1 MALRRRRWRR
11 CGVLLIPYIV
21 IVYFINHLRILKI
34 TEKYDNTLQERN
46 NNMDGML
53 GHESNTRSKIH
64 RNDDTNV
71 KYTSVNLKSTHLTR
85 NIPIKSISSN
95 VSVARNRINIA
106 SNTSNSNNVSA
117 SPCDSLPKPSHGN
130 ESQTFQRFHDKG
142 HVFSAHYDYR
152 ENAIQVGFYSFPIII
167 RGWHNEEWTK
177 GCHLLKV
184 SLYFDSSSIV
194 VGKGHISNT
203 FMLALF

>member
-1 MALRRRRWRR
+1 MALRRRGWRR

-34 TEKYDNTLQERN
+34 AEKYDNTLQERN
-46 NNMDGML
+46 SNMDGML

-64 RNDDTNV
+64 RNDDTANG
-71 KYTSVNLKSTHLTR
+71 KYTSVNLKSTHITR

-95 VSVARNRINIA
+95 VSVARKIINIA
-106 SNTSNSNNVSA
+106 SNTTNPNNVSA
-117 SPCDSLPKPSHGN
+117 TPCDSLPKPSHRN

-152 ENAIQVGFYSFPIII
+152 ENAIQVSFHSFPIIN
-167 RGWHNEEWTK
+167 RG
-177 GCHLLKV
+177 
-184 SLYFDSSSIV
+184 
-194 VGKGHISNT
+194 
-203 FMLALF
+203 